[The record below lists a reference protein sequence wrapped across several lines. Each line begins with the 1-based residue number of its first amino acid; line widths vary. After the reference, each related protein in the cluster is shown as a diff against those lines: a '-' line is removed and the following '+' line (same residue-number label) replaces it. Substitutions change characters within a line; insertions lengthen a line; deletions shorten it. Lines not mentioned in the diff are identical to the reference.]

1 VFENLVVALDG
12 STCAA
17 HAFELTLALAGA
29 ETSTIAVCSIADARP
44 IYGILSP
51 EVTVQ
56 EALTAIQDHAQGI
69 VDDALAKARVA
80 GIAARG
86 SVLSGEPVYEIVSYA
101 TAMHGDAIVVG
112 THGRS
117 GLKRLFLGSV
127 AEGVLRSANLPV
139 IVVREDS
146 QPGERRVLVAID
158 GSDCSLRALDA
169 AAALAKSLGTELV
182 VCTVVDLARAAV
194 LSGGAAQ
201 LVEESLEL
209 LQSESKEILA
219 EAVKRAGATARV
231 TTRSA
236 EGEPTAEIERLATEI
251 RPAFVVIGTHGR
263 GGLSRAVMG
272 SVAEGVV
279 RRAPVPVIAVPCR
292 GPT

>member
-12 STCAA
+12 SRCAA

-44 IYGILSP
+44 IYGTLSP
-51 EVTVQ
+51 DVTV
-56 EALTAIQDHAQGI
+56 EGALAAIQGYAQSI
-69 VDDALAKARVA
+69 VDDALAKARAA
-80 GIAARG
+80 GITVRG

-139 IVVREDS
+139 VIVREDS
-146 QPGERRVLVAID
+146 QLGELRVLVAID
-158 GSDCSLRALDA
+158 GSDCSLRALDLA
-169 AAALAKSLGTELV
+169 AGLAKSLDTELV
-182 VCTVVDLARAAV
+182 VCNVVDLARAAV

-209 LQSESKEILA
+209 LQTESNEILA
-219 EAVKRAGATARV
+219 EGVKRAADIARV
-231 TTRSA
+231 TSRSL
-236 EGEPTAEIERLATEI
+236 EGKPIEQIERLATEI
-251 RPAFVVIGTHGR
+251 RPAFVVIGSHGR

-279 RRAPVPVIAVPCR
+279 RGAPVPVIAVPCR
-292 GPT
+292 GAT